1 MRLSILVPTHR
12 RPFQAQ
18 QLLKSIAGQ
27 DFPKE
32 DLQVLLV
39 SNLKDKKLRKAV
51 SYWEKIFF
59 DFKYLETGLKGVN
72 KARNLGIRFARG
84 DIIYF
89 LDDDCLLQNK
99 GHLKLLVAEHE
110 KSAIGIGGGYKSL
123 ENSHGMEKF
132 YQDNTDQWIKSSS
145 VLKDQS
151 AQLVGG
157 NASYKREVFDKGFY
171 FDSSIVFGGS
181 EESFNRSLR
190 AQGWTLLFMDK
201 LSVLHKVRLSWP
213 AFIKKSFKQGMGSA
227 KSHTREEGYSLK
239 DKWAFTH
246 SENLSSYSLLYSVF
260 FKLGFFWGLSQL
272 GKQGF
277 LMRFFKF
284 IFLFLKSRWY
294 FFKEYFAKWLY
305 GKLLWP
311 MYSLLLLKPLG
322 FVWYGVGWLYGKLLW
337 PMYSL
342 LLLKPLGFVWYGVGW
357 LYGKLLWPMYSLLLL
372 KPLGFVWYG
381 VGWLYGKLL
390 WPMYSLLLLKPLG
403 FVWYGVGWLYGK
415 LLWPMYSLLLLKP
428 LGFVWYG
435 VGWLYGKLLWP
446 MYSLLLLKPL
456 GFVWYGVGWLY
467 GKLLWPMYSLL
478 LLKPLGFVWY
488 GVGWLYG
495 KLLWPMYSLLLLKP
509 LGFVWYGVGWLYGK
523 LLWPMYSLLLLKPL
537 GFVWYGV
544 GWLYGK
550 LLWPMYSLLLL
561 KPLGFVWYGV
571 GWLYGKL
578 LWPMYSL
585 LLLKPLGVMW
595 YGMGWFYGKVILFLF
610 HHSPP
615 MKLYYF
621 SEYQYHKRI
630 KPLLHKKS
638 KR

>member
-1 MRLSILVPTHR
+1 MRLSIVVPTHR

-18 QLLKSIAGQ
+18 ELLKSIAEQ

-39 SNLKDKKLRKAV
+39 SNLKDKKLRKSAV
-51 SYWEKIFF
+51 YWEKIFF

-72 KARNLGIRFARG
+72 KARNLGVRFARG

-99 GHLKLLVAEHE
+99 GHFKLLVAEHE
-110 KSAIGIGGGYKSL
+110 KSAIGIGGGYKPL

-190 AQGWTLLFMDK
+190 AQGWTLLFVDK

-260 FKLGFFWGLSQL
+260 FKLGFFWGLSEL

-277 LMRFFKF
+277 LLSFFKF
-284 IFLFLKSRWY
+284 VFLFLKSRWY
-294 FFKEYFAKWLY
+294 FLKEYFVKWFY
-305 GKLLWP
+305 GHIVLRVSGWIYGRVVLRLLGVIW
-311 MYSLLLLKPLG
+311 YVLGWFYGRVVLRLLG
-322 FVWYGVGWLYGKLLW
+322 VIWYGVGWFYGRVILRLL
-337 PMYSL
+337 
-342 LLLKPLGFVWYGVGW
+342 GVVWYGIG
-357 LYGKLLWPMYSLLLL
+357 LIYGH
-372 KPLGFVWYG
+372 
-381 VGWLYGKLL
+381 
-390 WPMYSLLLLKPLG
+390 
-403 FVWYGVGWLYGK
+403 
-415 LLWPMYSLLLLKP
+415 
-428 LGFVWYG
+428 
-435 VGWLYGKLLWP
+435 
-446 MYSLLLLKPL
+446 
-456 GFVWYGVGWLY
+456 
-467 GKLLWPMYSLL
+467 
-478 LLKPLGFVWY
+478 
-488 GVGWLYG
+488 
-495 KLLWPMYSLLLLKP
+495 
-509 LGFVWYGVGWLYGK
+509 
-523 LLWPMYSLLLLKPL
+523 
-537 GFVWYGV
+537 
-544 GWLYGK
+544 
-550 LLWPMYSLLLL
+550 
-561 KPLGFVWYGV
+561 
-571 GWLYGKL
+571 
-578 LWPMYSL
+578 
-585 LLLKPLGVMW
+585 
-595 YGMGWFYGKVILFLF
+595 VILFLF

-630 KPLLHKKS
+630 KPLLNKKS
-638 KR
+638 KS